1 MLDILWD
8 FYSPVLSAIVHYVRN
23 HCDELLM
30 LSERRWRASP
40 VVSCLRRSDGVEG
53 TGRTPHRQFCE

>member
-30 LSERRWRASP
+30 LSERRWRAS
-40 VVSCLRRSDGVEG
+40 GV
-53 TGRTPHRQFCE
+53 C